1 MKHLGIV
8 PILLL
13 MGLWIISGPS
23 MAELT
28 ATQQIN
34 PPQAAVGETVMVTV
48 MLTYNGANAMQTM
61 VTPNPPFGIV
71 SDYSGDLSADL
82 YPGVTE
88 PISYPIRAEQSGTYW
103 IASQIAYSEGGRNL
117 NLRLETPF
125 TAIGSAAPEPRPQPT
140 TPDAATGGSP
150 GEVTPSGEF
159 PGGAVPGEMPPGGGF
174 PGGAVPGEVTP
185 GGEFPGGAVP
195 GEVTPGGEFP
205 GGAGNSS

>member
-13 MGLWIISGPS
+13 MGLWITSGPS
-23 MAELT
+23 TAELT

-48 MLTYNGANAMQTM
+48 MLTYNGANAMQAM
-61 VTPNPPFGIV
+61 VTPNPPFGVV

-103 IASQIAYSEGGRNL
+103 IASQIAYSEGGRNI

-125 TAIGSAAPEPRPQPT
+125 TAIGSAAPEPQPQPM
-140 TPDAATGGSP
+140 TPEASSGGSP
-150 GEVTPSGEF
+150 GGMPPGEGV
-159 PGGAVPGEMPPGGGF
+159 PGGAVPGEMPPD
-174 PGGAVPGEVTP
+174 GGASGEVTP
-185 GGEFPGGAVP
+185 GNA
-195 GEVTPGGEFP
+195 TP
-205 GGAGNSS
+205 GGAGHSS